1 MKKIILL
8 FSCLLIL
15 IYSAI
20 GQSNKGIHLQGIARN
35 EKGIIIPNK
44 QIALRLSIVMDS
56 AQGEIAYQEI
66 ISVTTNVL
74 GLFFVDAGAYETNKI
89 ITIGNFQDIEWGLM
103 KYYLQ
108 LEIDP
113 NNSLQFVT
121 AGFEKINYVP
131 LALFADKAT
140 SITNQLP
147 INLGGTGVTS
157 TLGLLKLLNIDKLNN
172 TPDSVKPIS
181 NAVNL
186 SLNDRL
192 RKNDT
197 NTLSNRI
204 NQKLNVIDTLKL
216 SNRIN
221 QKLNISDTINLSNRI
236 NKLSVTPETKSYGVY
251 YDTSKQSTTIATATA
266 IKFNFQQIENK
277 ISIVNNSLG
286 NPTKILVSENGLY
299 QVNFNLQFIKPDI
312 NADELNI
319 WIRKNNAGYLN
330 TTLHYQIMGGGI
342 KNNITGIYFLNLNAG
357 DYIELFYSIK
367 NSNSNIVGSLSTSVT
382 PSKPATPSAMISIH
396 SLN

>member
-1 MKKIILL
+1 M
-8 FSCLLIL
+8 
-15 IYSAI
+15 

-35 EKGIIIPNK
+35 DKGIIIPNK
-44 QIALRLSIVMDS
+44 QIALRLSIIMDS

-66 ISVTTNVL
+66 ISVTTNAL
-74 GLFFVDAGAYETNKI
+74 GLFFVDVGSQEKNKL
-89 ITIGNFQDIEWGLM
+89 ITIGEFEKIEWSLM
-103 KYYLQ
+103 NYYLQ

-113 NNSLQFVT
+113 NNSLQFIT

-157 TLGLLKLLNIDKLNN
+157 TMGLLKLLNIDKLNN

-181 NAVNL
+181 NAVSL
-186 SLNDRL
+186 SLNERL
-192 RKNDT
+192 RKIDT
-197 NTLSNRI
+197 HTLSTRI

-221 QKLNISDTINLSNRI
+221 QKLNINDTIHLSNRI
-236 NKLSVTPETKSYGVY
+236 NKLAIAPITNSYGVY

-266 IKFNFQQIENK
+266 VKFYFQQIENR
-277 ISIVNNSLG
+277 ISITNNSAG
-286 NPTKILVSENGLY
+286 NPTKILVNENGLY

-330 TTLHYQIMGGGI
+330 STLTYQIMGGGL
-342 KNNITGIYFLNLNAG
+342 KNNITGVYFLNLNAG
-357 DYIELFYSIK
+357 DYFELFYSIK
-367 NSNSNIVGSLSTSVT
+367 NSNTNMVGSLSTSVT

>member
-1 MKKIILL
+1 MRKIILL
-8 FSCLLIL
+8 LSCLLIL
-15 IYSAI
+15 VCSVI

-35 EKGIIIPNK
+35 DKGIIIPNK

-56 AQGEIAYQEI
+56 TQGEIAYQEI
-66 ISVTTNVL
+66 VSVTTNVL
-74 GLFFVDAGAYETNKI
+74 GLFFTDVGAQETNKI
-89 ITIGNFQDIEWGLM
+89 ITIGEFENIEWNLM
-103 KYYLQ
+103 NYYLQ

-131 LALFADKAT
+131 LALFAEKAT

-147 INLGGTGVTS
+147 INLGGTGATS
-157 TLGLLKLLNIDKLNN
+157 TMGLLKLLNIDKLNN
-172 TPDSVKPIS
+172 TPDSVKPVS

-186 SLNDRL
+186 SLNERL
-192 RKNDT
+192 RKIDT

-204 NQKLNVIDTLKL
+204 NLKLNVIDTLKL

-221 QKLNISDTINLSNRI
+221 QKLNCTDTIYLSNRI
-236 NKLSVTPETKSYGVY
+236 NKLSSTPVTNSYAVY

-266 IKFNFQQIENK
+266 VKFNFQQVENK
-277 ISIVNNSLG
+277 ISVSNNSAG
-286 NPTKILVSENGLY
+286 NATKLLVSENGLY

-312 NADELNI
+312 NTDELNV

-330 TTLHYQIMGGGI
+330 STLNYQIIGGGL
-342 KNNITGIYFLNLNAG
+342 KNNISGVYFLNLTAG

-367 NSNSNIVGSLSTSVT
+367 NSNTNMVGSLSTSVT

-396 SLN
+396 LLN

>member
-1 MKKIILL
+1 M
-8 FSCLLIL
+8 
-15 IYSAI
+15 

-44 QIALRLSIVMDS
+44 QIALRLSIVKDS

-66 ISVTTNVL
+66 VSVTTNVL
-74 GLFFVDAGAYETNKI
+74 GLFFVDVGAQENNKL
-89 ITIGNFQDIEWGLM
+89 ITIGEFENIEWNLM
-103 KYYLQ
+103 YYYLL

-131 LALFADKAT
+131 LALFAEKAT

-147 INLGGTGVTS
+147 INLGGTGAT
-157 TLGLLKLLNIDKLNN
+157 TTIGLLKLLNIDKINN
-172 TPDSVKPIS
+172 TPDSVKPVS

-186 SLNDRL
+186 NLNERL
-192 RKNDT
+192 RKTDT

-204 NQKLNVIDTLKL
+204 NLKLNVIDTLKL

-221 QKLNISDTINLSNRI
+221 QKLNSTDTIHLSNRI
-236 NKLSVTPETKSYGVY
+236 NKLSSTEGSNSYGVY

-266 IKFNFQQIENK
+266 VKFNFQQIENK
-277 ISIVNNSLG
+277 ISISNNNAG
-286 NPTKILVSENGLY
+286 NATKIIVSENGLY
-299 QVNFNLQFIKPDI
+299 QVNFNLQFIKSDI
-312 NADELNI
+312 NADELNV

-330 TTLHYQIMGGGI
+330 STLNFQIMGGGL
-342 KNNITGIYFLNLNAG
+342 KNNISGVYFLNLIAG
-357 DYIELFYSIK
+357 DYVELFYSIK
-367 NSNSNIVGSLSTSVT
+367 NSNTNMVGSLSTTVT
-382 PSKPATPSAMISIH
+382 PSKPATPSAMISIRY
-396 SLN
+396 LN

>member
-1 MKKIILL
+1 MRKIILL
-8 FSCLLIL
+8 LSCLLIL
-15 IYSAI
+15 ICSVI

-35 EKGIIIPNK
+35 DKGIIIPNK

-56 AQGEIAYQEI
+56 AHGEIAYQEI
-66 ISVTTNVL
+66 VSVTTNVL
-74 GLFFVDAGAYETNKI
+74 GLFFVDVGTQENNKL
-89 ITIGNFQDIEWGLM
+89 ITIGEFENIEWNLM
-103 KYYLQ
+103 NYYLQ

-131 LALFADKAT
+131 LALFAEKA
-140 SITNQLP
+140 SIITNQLP
-147 INLGGTGVTS
+147 IYLGGTGVT
-157 TLGLLKLLNIDKLNN
+157 TTIGLLKLLNIDKLNN

-186 SLNDRL
+186 SLNERL
-192 RKNDT
+192 RKIDT

-204 NQKLNVIDTLKL
+204 NLKLNVIDTLKL

-221 QKLNISDTINLSNRI
+221 QKLNSTDTIHLSNRI
-236 NKLSVTPETKSYGVY
+236 NKLSSVEVSNSYGVY
-251 YDTSKQSTTIATATA
+251 YDTSKQSTTIATATPV
-266 IKFNFQQIENK
+266 KFNFQQIENK
-277 ISIVNNSLG
+277 ISISNNNAG
-286 NPTKILVSENGLY
+286 NATKIIVSENGLY
-299 QVNFNLQFIKPDI
+299 QVNFNLQFIKSDI
-312 NADELNI
+312 NADELNV

-330 TTLHYQIMGGGI
+330 STLNYQIMGGGL
-342 KNNITGIYFLNLNAG
+342 KNNISGVYFLNLTAG

-367 NSNSNIVGSLSTSVT
+367 NSNTNMVGSLSTSVT

-396 SLN
+396 LLN

>member
-1 MKKIILL
+1 MRKIILL
-8 FSCLLIL
+8 LSCLLIL
-15 IYSAI
+15 ICSVI

-35 EKGIIIPNK
+35 DKGIIIPNK

-56 AQGEIAYQEI
+56 TQGEIAYQEI
-66 ISVTTNVL
+66 VSVTTNVL
-74 GLFFVDAGAYETNKI
+74 GLFFTDVGAQETNKI
-89 ITIGNFQDIEWGLM
+89 ITIGEFENIEWNLM
-103 KYYLQ
+103 NYYLQ

-131 LALFADKAT
+131 LALFAEKAT

-147 INLGGTGVTS
+147 INLGGTGATS
-157 TLGLLKLLNIDKLNN
+157 TMGLLKLLNIDKLNN
-172 TPDSVKPIS
+172 TPDSVKPVS

-186 SLNDRL
+186 SLNERL
-192 RKNDT
+192 RKIDT

-204 NQKLNVIDTLKL
+204 NLKLNVIDTLKL

-221 QKLNISDTINLSNRI
+221 QKLNCTDTIYLSNRI
-236 NKLSVTPETKSYGVY
+236 NKLSSTPVTNSYAVY

-266 IKFNFQQIENK
+266 VKFNFQQVENK
-277 ISIVNNSLG
+277 ISVSNNSAG
-286 NPTKILVSENGLY
+286 NATKLLVSENGLY

-312 NADELNI
+312 NTDELNV

-330 TTLHYQIMGGGI
+330 STLNYQIIGGGL
-342 KNNITGIYFLNLNAG
+342 KNNISGVYFLNLTAG

-367 NSNSNIVGSLSTSVT
+367 NSNTNMVGSLSTSVT

-396 SLN
+396 LLN

>member
-1 MKKIILL
+1 MRKIILL
-8 FSCLLIL
+8 LSCFFLLVC
-15 IYSAI
+15 SVM

-35 EKGIIIPNK
+35 DKGIIIPNK

-56 AQGEIAYQEI
+56 TQGEIAYQEI
-66 ISVTTNVL
+66 VSVTTNVL
-74 GLFFVDAGAYETNKI
+74 GLFFTDVGAQETNKI
-89 ITIGNFQDIEWGLM
+89 ITIGEFENIEWNLM
-103 KYYLQ
+103 NFYLQ

-131 LALFADKAT
+131 LALFAEKAT

-147 INLGGTGVTS
+147 INLGGTGATS
-157 TLGLLKLLNIDKLNN
+157 TMGLLKLLNIDKLNN
-172 TPDSVKPIS
+172 TPDSVKPVS

-186 SLNDRL
+186 SLNERL
-192 RKNDT
+192 RKIDT

-204 NQKLNVIDTLKL
+204 NLKLNVIDTLKL

-221 QKLNISDTINLSNRI
+221 QKLNSTDTIYLSNRI
-236 NKLSVTPETKSYGVY
+236 NKLSSTPVTNSYAVY

-266 IKFNFQQIENK
+266 VKFNFQQVENK
-277 ISIVNNSLG
+277 ISVSNNSAG
-286 NPTKILVSENGLY
+286 NATKLIVSENGLY
-299 QVNFNLQFIKPDI
+299 QVNFNLQFIKSDI
-312 NADELNI
+312 NTDELNV

-330 TTLHYQIMGGGI
+330 STLNYQVIGGGL
-342 KNNITGIYFLNLNAG
+342 KNNISGVYFLNLIAG

-367 NSNSNIVGSLSTSVT
+367 NSNTNMVGSLSTSVT

-396 SLN
+396 LLN